1 MLTRN
6 LHELPK
12 IRDRFSYLYVD
23 RCRIDR
29 EAKAIAIHD
38 VMGVTPVPCAGLA
51 LLMLGPGAT
60 ITHAAVLTLADN
72 GCLLV
77 WCGEHGVR
85 FYGAGQG
92 TTRSAANLLYQARL
106 CSRRS
111 TRLLVVRRM
120 YTMRFEEA
128 LPDSLTL
135 QQIRGREGVRVR
147 DAYAR
152 MSMETGVPWHGRSYN
167 RQHWGGG
174 DPVNRALSA
183 ANSCLYGLCHAAIV
197 AAGYSPALGFIHTGK
212 QLSFVYDIA
221 DLYKVEMTIPVAFE
235 TAAAAPKQ
243 LERETRQ
250 ACRDIFARKR
260 ILERVVRD
268 IDHVLQV
275 PPSPDD
281 DPGADFD
288 ADPAMPGGLWD
299 PEKGAVEGGVSYGAK
314 EAESEAGG
322 DDLEEDEP

>member
-12 IRDRFSYLYVD
+12 VRDRFSYLYVD
-23 RCRIDR
+23 RCRVDR
-29 EAKAIAIHD
+29 EDKAIAIHD
-38 VMGVTPVPCAGLA
+38 VTGITPVPCAALA

-60 ITHAAVLTLADN
+60 ITHAAILTLVDN
-72 GCLLV
+72 GCLVV

-92 TTRSAANLLYQARL
+92 TTRNAANLLHQARL

-120 YTMRFEEA
+120 YAMRFEES

-135 QQIRGREGVRVR
+135 QQIRGKEGVRVR

-152 MSMETGVPWHGRSYN
+152 MSLETGGAWKGRSYN
-167 RQHWGGG
+167 RGNWGGA
-174 DPVNRALSA
+174 DPVNRALSS

-235 TAAAAPKQ
+235 IAAQAPKN

-275 PPSPDD
+275 PPSPED
-281 DPGADFD
+281 DPSTDFD

-299 PEKGAVEGGVSYGAK
+299 PEKGTVEGGKAYGT
-314 EAESEAGG
+314 EDGTP
-322 DDLEEDEP
+322 EEDGGEEELL